1 MIRSAFRNA
10 LVVAV
15 GVAMLATLVPQ
26 TGQTATSLCAQSK
39 PDGMKFERKRG
50 LRYGRLSW
58 QAKANGSRFRVFR
71 NGVVIGQTKRRSM
84 PVRVKPGRLYS
95 FAVRMVRPSGV
106 MANCVGI
113 LQQRVRW
120 FAPAKIRKPLVR
132 RTAEAVVRLR
142 WRAARRGDGRLAG
155 YRVYRNGRVHRQ
167 VRRRTARLRLPT
179 GATYRIEVAGLDTH
193 GRVGHRSRAVFV
205 RIGHRPPGP
214 PGNIVIDRVMDT
226 EVALSWGPAGGGS
239 ARVVGYRV
247 FRDGA
252 PVRQTPTPSMVVGN
266 LAPFT
271 DYGFTVAAVDSRGYL
286 GPATPVAALKTAMP
300 PPTDGKVHAFML
312 ASTDESFEA
321 LQRNYRRIGT
331 LYPTYFQCKSNTSTV
346 LGKEDPLVTSWA
358 KLRRIPVMPRF
369 NCQHAPTLHLILTNA
384 NAREASMRA
393 IQALVRQHGYEG
405 INLDFEGGYE
415 ADREALTTYT
425 RILGR
430 RLHAEGRKLALEVSA
445 KYDGF
450 STSRNRFYDY
460 RDLGEV
466 ADYVFVMNWGYHW
479 TASGPGSP
487 DPLPNVKRA
496 ADYTASM
503 PNKRRYVLGSPLYG
517 MDWPAGGGPSHL
529 AAALHHDEIMQ
540 LVARY
545 GGRPRLDAT
554 AHSWQY
560 KYTDAAGV
568 PHEVWFNDRTTI
580 AARMQVAKE
589 RGLGF
594 GVWRLGQEDE
604 GVWNAP
610 ILAPRNWP

>member
-15 GVAMLATLVPQ
+15 GAAMVATLVPQ

-84 PVRVKPGRLYS
+84 PVRVKPGRLYA

-155 YRVYRNGRVHRQ
+155 DRVYRNGRVHRQ
-167 VRRRTARLRLPT
+167 VRRRTAQLRLPT

-247 FRDGA
+247 FRNGA
-252 PVRQTPTPSMVVGN
+252 PVRQTPTPSMVAGN

-286 GPATPVAALKTAMP
+286 GPATPVAAVKTAMP

-312 ASTDESFEA
+312 ASTDKSFEA

-331 LYPTYFQCKSNTSTV
+331 LYPTYYQCKSNTNVV
-346 LGKEDPLVTSWA
+346 LGKDDPLVTSWA

-369 NCQHAPTLHLILTNA
+369 NCQHGPTLHLILTNV
-384 NAREASMRA
+384 NAREGSMRA

-415 ADREALTTYT
+415 GDREALTTYT
-425 RILGR
+425 RILAR
-430 RLHAEGRKLALEVSA
+430 RLHAEGKKLALEVSA
-445 KYDGF
+445 KYEGF

-460 RDLGEV
+460 GDLGEV

-479 TASGPGSP
+479 TASGPA
-487 DPLPNVKRA
+487 LP
-496 ADYTASM
+496 T
-503 PNKRRYVLGSPLYG
+503 PC
-517 MDWPAGGGPSHL
+517 
-529 AAALHHDEIMQ
+529 
-540 LVARY
+540 
-545 GGRPRLDAT
+545 
-554 AHSWQY
+554 
-560 KYTDAAGV
+560 
-568 PHEVWFNDRTTI
+568 RT
-580 AARMQVAKE
+580 
-589 RGLGF
+589 
-594 GVWRLGQEDE
+594 
-604 GVWNAP
+604 
-610 ILAPRNWP
+610 